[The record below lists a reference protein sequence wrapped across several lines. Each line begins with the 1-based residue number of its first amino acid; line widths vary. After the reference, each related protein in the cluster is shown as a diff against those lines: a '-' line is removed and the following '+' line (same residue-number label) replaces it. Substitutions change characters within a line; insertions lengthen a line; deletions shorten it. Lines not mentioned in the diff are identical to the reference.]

1 VSVRPGVFWI
11 NEVSAPP
18 LRARNVDLSAVRR
31 RLGLLEVLEE
41 VLEEYSKPCMAD
53 MIARVL
59 RVSQVERAFGCGW
72 GDVVVV
78 VVSTVLILY
87 NNGLTC

>member
-1 VSVRPGVFWI
+1 
-11 NEVSAPP
+11 
-18 LRARNVDLSAVRR
+18 
-31 RLGLLEVLEE
+31 

-72 GDVVVV
+72 RDVVVV